1 MPFGETIKSAREKS
15 GLSKSKLAAKADL
28 SPSTIRRVEM
38 SERSLSIETIEKA
51 ADQLGLAVVVKLIPK
66 PEVETLGAP

>member
-1 MPFGETIKSAREKS
+1 MPFGETITMAREKN

-38 SERSLSIETIEKA
+38 SEHSLSIETLEKA
-51 ADQLGLAVVVKLIPK
+51 ADQLGLAVVIKLIPK
-66 PEVETLGAP
+66 TETVGAS

>member
-1 MPFGETIKSAREKS
+1 MPFGETITRAREKN
-15 GLSKSKLAAKADL
+15 GLSKSKLAARADL

-51 ADQLGLAVVVKLIPK
+51 AGQLGLVVVINLVPK
-66 PEVETLGAP
+66 PEAEAAHA